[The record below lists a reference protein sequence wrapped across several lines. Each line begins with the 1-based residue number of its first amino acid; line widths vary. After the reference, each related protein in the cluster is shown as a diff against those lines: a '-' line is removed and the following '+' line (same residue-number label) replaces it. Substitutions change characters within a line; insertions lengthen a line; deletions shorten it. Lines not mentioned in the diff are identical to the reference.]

1 MTALRFFSAVVVCLF
16 AATRV
21 LATALVPRAVSPTII
36 SPSSQDQWPLGAV
49 ETVTWLTGGFNVTGV
64 NGTILMGYVQS
75 NGSVFLWKGNQPLA
89 QNFPLSDGQV
99 NVRCPLNLPTGTR
112 YVIALLGDENN
123 LSAVFQVVDANNPI
137 PSSVQPEPSTL
148 STVGH
153 VPSATITQTS
163 VVGTIPPPSN
173 TGSSSSTN
181 GTSSA
186 SASSSSDT
194 AHPTQTKSSGNGAGS
209 WKEGCRGYA
218 VYVSL
223 QILLL
228 AAGLGLA

>member
-1 MTALRFFSAVVVCLF
+1 MTALRFFSAVVVVCFLGI
-16 AATRV
+16 ARV
-21 LATALVPRAVSPTII
+21 LAAAALVPRAVSPTII

-49 ETVTWLTGGFNVTGV
+49 ETVTWITDGLNVTGV

-75 NGSVFLWKGNQPLA
+75 NGSTFLWKDQPLA
-89 QNFPLSDGQV
+89 QDFPLSDGQV
-99 NVRCPLNLPTGTR
+99 NVRCPLNLPTGAR

-123 LSAVFQVVDANNPI
+123 LSAVFQVIDANNPI

-148 STVGH
+148 STTGH

-173 TGSSSSTN
+173 TASSTGTD

-186 SASSSSDT
+186 STSSDT
-194 AHPTQTKSSGNGAGS
+194 THPTQTKPSNNGAEG
-209 WKEGCRGYA
+209 WKEGSRS
-218 VYVSL
+218 YVAFVSF
-223 QILLL
+223 QVLLL
-228 AAGLGLA
+228 VAGLRLV